1 MNTLLL
7 KKSREVLKLALRE
20 LHDDID
26 SNTKSEVEMLIEQIG
41 DELEGN
47 TPSNISNREI
57 LETFGIILGVVQ
69 TGAELVE
76 MMLPFFDS

>member
-7 KKSREVLKLALRE
+7 KKSREVLKLVLRE
-20 LHDDID
+20 VHDDID